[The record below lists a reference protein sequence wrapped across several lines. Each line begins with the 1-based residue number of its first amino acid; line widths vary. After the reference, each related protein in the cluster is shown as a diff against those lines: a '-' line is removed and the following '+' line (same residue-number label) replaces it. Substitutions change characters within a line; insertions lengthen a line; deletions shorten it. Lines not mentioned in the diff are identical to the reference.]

1 MAAGRLGLYVGRS
14 TTEELMAILS
24 GAMTVSRL
32 RVVEPELHEGWRELY
47 RDRLDEHAF
56 VQPPQGI
63 SNEEVEGW
71 TQVHNLLDTDFAD
84 FNQWLYGDFAVF
96 ALRVDKKRI
105 PANLFKATLEKKCQ
119 EVAKEMGVDKIGA
132 SRRTAIRDELEK
144 DFLAQTLP
152 TIRVTE
158 AAWCLSQGWVIVH
171 SHSDATLDRFRK
183 RFFRT
188 FGKKLVPWSPLDFM
202 GTSSEVEQLLSMGGS
217 ALTSPGGEA

>member
-1 MAAGRLGLYVGRS
+1 
-14 TTEELMAILS
+14 MAILS

-32 RVVEPELHEGWRELY
+32 RVVEPELHDGWRELF

-56 VQPPQGI
+56 VEPPQGI

-71 TQVHNLLDTDFAD
+71 TLVHNLLDTDFGD

-105 PANLFKATLEKKCQ
+105 PANLFKATLEKRCQ
-119 EVAKEMGVDKIGA
+119 AMARDLGVDKIGA
-132 SRRTAIRDELEK
+132 SRRSAIRDELEK

-158 AAWCLSQGWVIVH
+158 ASWCLSQGWVVVH
-171 SHSDATLDRFRK
+171 SHSDSVVERFRK

-188 FGKKLVPWSPLDFM
+188 FGKKLVPWSPLDWL
-202 GTSSEVEQLLSMGGS
+202 TSTSDVEQLLSVGGS
-217 ALTSPGGEA
+217 TLTTAGGEA